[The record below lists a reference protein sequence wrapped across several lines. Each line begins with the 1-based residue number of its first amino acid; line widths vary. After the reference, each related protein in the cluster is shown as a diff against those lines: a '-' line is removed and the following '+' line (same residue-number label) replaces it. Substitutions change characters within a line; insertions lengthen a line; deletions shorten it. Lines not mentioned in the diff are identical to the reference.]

1 MITRS
6 VVEACHE
13 LSPYRSWLALPP
25 QRGLRGS
32 GCAPSLRHAVPS
44 LDRLDAACEGLLQ
57 DAFTD
62 GRQHEAEKPS
72 LEVLAVADHDEV
84 DVGRAVG
91 TPREVVSVARIASP
105 RVGVGGLE
113 DDVVGIRPVVVQ
125 TFPDAARALRDV
137 GLLRALVTRRRC
149 YRRVSSGP
157 ARSRSARRR
166 TARASAWWSG
176 GGGSWTCVLLSS
188 QCSASSPTSRAKS
201 ISASRVWRPR
211 FIAAWFRC
219 WVSGFR
225 PASRKRSESRRKS
238 STGASA
244 IALTRSLMMA

>member
-1 MITRS
+1 MTPSMETMAPTIIFRMGHSLLLS
-6 VVEACHE
+6 VSAWPSRPAIGPIMRVSVH
-13 LSPYRSWLALPP
+13 SPHLTALPP

-91 TPREVVSVARIASP
+91 TPREVVSVTRIASP

-113 DDVVGIRPVVVQ
+113 DDVVGIGPVVVQ

-137 GLLRALVTRRRC
+137 GVLRALVMHLEVLVGAVTEESRAARPEVGQPSDVLLGRQPGGLVEVDRGHAC
-149 YRRVSSGP
+149 SFLLSAQP
-157 ARSRSARRR
+157 AR
-166 TARASAWWSG
+166 T
-176 GGGSWTCVLLSS
+176 
-188 QCSASSPTSRAKS
+188 
-201 ISASRVWRPR
+201 
-211 FIAAWFRC
+211 
-219 WVSGFR
+219 
-225 PASRKRSESRRKS
+225 PAGR
-238 STGASA
+238 G
-244 IALTRSLMMA
+244 